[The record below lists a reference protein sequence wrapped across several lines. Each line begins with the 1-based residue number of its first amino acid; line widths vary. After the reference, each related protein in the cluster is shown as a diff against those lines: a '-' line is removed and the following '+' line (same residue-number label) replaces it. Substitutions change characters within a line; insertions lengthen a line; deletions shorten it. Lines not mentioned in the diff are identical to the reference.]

1 MFFYFIYRNKKLNLI
16 SNWKPC
22 VNIRHNLMSKD
33 SHPERFQAVIWSYMT
48 YLLTAIGLT
57 TGGSSTVHINTQTI
71 QRTTHSTRAIHRT
84 IQFTNQEECG
94 PCAVMGSYTLAFALQ
109 RRKNHGKT
117 SVRVVNLSQ
126 DIDCTQNKYWLIVPK
141 YYITSNKPGTS
152 KKPQHYNLSS
162 HSPVHVI
169 QRQSIATHLKGH
181 MLLLRRSPLTWCH
194 CLTVESSNPQFI
206 FAKRRKRASRICNGY
221 CVPLLSFNWKTPAR
235 LSNLR
240 RGK

>member
-94 PCAVMGSYTLAFALQ
+94 PCPLFTRYTPAFVLQ
-109 RRKNHGKT
+109 LRKNHGKT
-117 SVRVVNLSQ
+117 SVRVVGECQFELRKEY
-126 DIDCTQNKYWLIVPK
+126 TEQNIQTIRIYKYNDK
-141 YYITSNKPGTS
+141 NKRNNIKDKILNTS
-152 KKPQHYNLSS
+152 KCYSFISS
-162 HSPVHVI
+162 SVLQTSISHFSPYI
-169 QRQSIATHLKGH
+169 YIYTHI
-181 MLLLRRSPLTWCH
+181 
-194 CLTVESSNPQFI
+194 NIYIYI
-206 FAKRRKRASRICNGY
+206 FQQIN
-221 CVPLLSFNWKTPAR
+221 
-235 LSNLR
+235 
-240 RGK
+240 